1 MADEIYSEKEKQLID
16 MSLDARIG
24 MISTLTSDKELG
36 KEERGKIR
44 LLNEVLNGTDGSVN
58 AFANTRLKS
67 ESDKNQAAT
76 QARTLD
82 IIKNISRSKKPTGK
96 AISVYLDEV
105 IELGDDEIV
114 FGETK
119 DGYEELSLS
128 TFVRK
133 ADNDKEQ

>member
-1 MADEIYSEKEKQLID
+1 MAEQIYSDKEKQLID

-24 MISTLTSDKELG
+24 MISALTGDKEIG

-67 ESDKNQAAT
+67 ESDKNQAVA

-96 AISVYLDEV
+96 TISVYVDEV
-105 IELGDDEIV
+105 KELGEDEIV
-114 FGETK
+114 FGETH

-133 ADNDKEQ
+133 VNNDKE